1 MGRKTQTQIESTR
14 TKILDCALQTL
25 ALHPGA
31 SMADIAKAAGV
42 GRATLNRYVSSRKE
56 LIVELCMLAIDETQE
71 ACAHIDYNQPSAL
84 RALEQTLQAITPL
97 GNRFAF
103 LIAQPEGYQVP
114 EVDEGL
120 AKQQRMLLDLC
131 KACQKEGSLRKDMP
145 ATWINAVLDT
155 LVYAA
160 WTQVSKGQLSA
171 KQASALM
178 AKTLKQGCASQD

>member
-14 TKILDCALQTL
+14 ANILDFALQTL
-25 ALHPGA
+25 ALHPSA

-56 LIVELCMLAIDETQE
+56 LVVELCMLAIDQTNK
-71 ACAHIDYNQPSAL
+71 ACEHIDYTQPSAL
-84 RALEQTLQAITPL
+84 RALEQTLEAITPL

-114 EVDEGL
+114 EVEEGL
-120 AKQQRMLLDLC
+120 AKQQKMMLDLC

-155 LVYAA
+155 LVYTA
-160 WTQVSKGQLSA
+160 WTQVSSGQLTA
-171 KQASALM
+171 KRASDLM
-178 AKTLKQGCASQD
+178 IETLKQGCGSQ